1 MKLLH
6 YKEQNRIKLAF
17 KTDKGVFDAE
27 KLNELGEK
35 TIPTALCDMMREKSA
50 KQTAERLSELDDALL
65 EKAAVDESGLE
76 YAPAVFAPGKILCI
90 GLNYYAHG
98 SEIKMNIP
106 ETPTV
111 FSKFNT
117 ALTAHNSVI
126 ELPDKAEK
134 FDYEA
139 ELVIVM
145 GERCKNVSHDEAL
158 SKVFGYTVGNDFSA
172 RDLQMLTGQWL
183 LGKSCDGFAP
193 IGPCIALADDI
204 DPQKLNIGC
213 RVNGVLRQSSNTDN
227 MIFDCAEIVS
237 YISRYMTLEAGDII
251 FTGTPSGVILGKPE
265 EERVW
270 LKAGDEVEVF
280 VEGIG
285 TLRNVLG

>member
-6 YKEQNRIKLAF
+6 YKKENEVRFAYKF
-17 KTDKGVFDAE
+17 DDGVYDA
-27 KLNELGEK
+27 K
-35 TIPTALCDMMREKSA
+35 I
-50 KQTAERLSELDDALL
+50 LSELTQNDVPADLAEMMEKHSAKETADILAKL
-65 EKAAVDESGLE
+65 DKAVIEKAALE
-76 YAPAVFAPGKILCI
+76 EEKLEFAPAVPNPGKILCI

-106 ETPTV
+106 KTPTL

-117 ALTAHNSVI
+117 ALAAHNSAI
-126 ELPDKAEK
+126 TLPEKAER

-145 GERCKNVSHDEAL
+145 GESCKNVSHDEAL

-172 RDLQMLTGQWL
+172 RDLQLLTGQWL
-183 LGKSCDGFAP
+183 IGKSCDGFAP
-193 IGPCIALADDI
+193 VGPYIIPAEGV

-213 RVNGVLRQSSNTDN
+213 RVNGVTTQSSNTEN

-237 YISRYMTLEAGDII
+237 YISQYMTLEAGDII

-285 TLRNVLG
+285 TLKNILR